1 MANHVSAAKRARQRI
16 RRTSRNRLLLGLLRT
31 SLKRARTALS
41 TGNANAPASSA
52 SASARNASTGGVS
65 ASNTAEASTLVLHA
79 ARAAAKAASKGIIH
93 KNAAARLSS
102 RLQRALNKLG
112 A

>member
-16 RRTSRNRLLLGLLRT
+16 KRTNQNRLLLGALRS

-41 TGNANAPASSA
+41 DGNASAAQPVVAVAS
-52 SASARNASTGGVS
+52 
-65 ASNTAEASTLVLHA
+65 
-79 ARAAAKAASKGIIH
+79 RAAAHAASKGVIH
-93 KNAAARLSS
+93 RNAAARLSS

-112 A
+112 AAA

>member
-1 MANHVSAAKRARQRI
+1 MANHASAAKRARQRI
-16 RRTSRNRLLLGLLRT
+16 KRTNRNRLLLGSLRS

-41 TGNANAPASSA
+41 GGDASAAQSVVANAA
-52 SASARNASTGGVS
+52 SA
-65 ASNTAEASTLVLHA
+65 A
-79 ARAAAKAASKGIIH
+79 ARAASKGIIH

-112 A
+112 AA